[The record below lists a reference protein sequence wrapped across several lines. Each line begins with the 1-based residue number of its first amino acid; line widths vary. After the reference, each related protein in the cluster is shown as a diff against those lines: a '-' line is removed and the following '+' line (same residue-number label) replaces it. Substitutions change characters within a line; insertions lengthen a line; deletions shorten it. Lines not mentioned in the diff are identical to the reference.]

1 MMVQGWCWQWC
12 DGDVGGGMR
21 ELVVL
26 MMVVVRT
33 VFVDV
38 VKMVLLMAIAV

>member
-1 MMVQGWCWQWC
+1 
-12 DGDVGGGMR
+12 MR

-26 MMVVVRT
+26 MMVVRT